1 MGGKLPSSQH
11 HTRPC
16 LHSTCH
22 CSAALFTPSDPDLT
36 TMLKLTLTLA
46 SMLTLMLMPELS
58 PPLSVILSLTLIG
71 TASMVPS
78 GFGVSLRSTVF
89 FAWAPH

>member
-1 MGGKLPSSQH
+1 
-11 HTRPC
+11 
-16 LHSTCH
+16 
-22 CSAALFTPSDPDLT
+22 
-36 TMLKLTLTLA
+36 MLKLTLTLA
-46 SMLTLMLMPELS
+46 SMLTLMLMLMPELS